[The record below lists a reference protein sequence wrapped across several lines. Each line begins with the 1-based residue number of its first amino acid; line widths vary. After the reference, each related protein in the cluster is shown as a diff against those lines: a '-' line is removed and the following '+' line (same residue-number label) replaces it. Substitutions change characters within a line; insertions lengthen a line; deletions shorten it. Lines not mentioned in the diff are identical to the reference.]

1 MQNGPVINWKK
12 NLFITWIGQI
22 LALGGHSAIMPFIP
36 LFIQDKYHITD
47 EKELGIWVSVMTFFG
62 LCSFCF
68 SNTLW
73 GVLADKYGRKLML
86 LRSYY
91 VAALLFPLMYFSPTV
106 SALVGMRFL
115 ASCFSG
121 SVTASQTLIITT
133 TPKEHHGFALGTL
146 STAVWSG
153 SMLGFLFGAL
163 FVNAFGYFW
172 GFMSCGALYLVG
184 GILTHL
190 FVREDFTAPVKT
202 EKVKSSFWK
211 EMRNTNTG
219 VWLLMILFLV
229 MGMARRMDEPYIP
242 ILVKQLCDPGKA
254 VYYTGIISFIAAL
267 GGLFSG
273 IIFGKLCDRYSPGLI
288 AIPAILISAV
298 TMALQALAGTLLFL
312 GSVRFLHFTMT
323 GGLEPAF
330 QAILAKIV
338 PNEKRG
344 TLLGIASSL
353 RVFGIMLSSVLCG
366 GLICLTDGIRIIFM
380 GAAILFLILL
390 GLVLKTLQTLKQ
402 TEQQINNNSNT
413 IQGER
418 L

>member
-1 MQNGPVINWKK
+1 MQNGSAINWKK
-12 NLFITWIGQI
+12 NLFISWISQI

-36 LFIQDKYHITD
+36 LFMQDKYHITD
-47 EKELGIWVSVMTFFG
+47 EKELGMWVSAMTFFG

-91 VAALLFPLMYFSPTV
+91 VAALLFPLMYFSPSV
-106 SALVGMRFL
+106 LALVGMRFL

-121 SVTASQTLIITT
+121 SVTASQTLVITT

-190 FVREDFTAPVKT
+190 FVREDFVPPPKT
-202 EKVKSSFWK
+202 EKKKVSFWK
-211 EMRNTNTG
+211 EMCSTNTG

-229 MGMARRMDEPYIP
+229 MGMARRMDEPYIA
-242 ILVKQLCDPGKA
+242 ILVKQLCEPGKA
-254 VYYTGIISFIAAL
+254 VFYTGVISFVAAL
-267 GGLFSG
+267 GGLVSG
-273 IIFGKLCDRYSPGLI
+273 ILFGKLCDRFSPGII

-298 TMALQALAGTLLFL
+298 TMAAQALAGSLLFL
-312 GSVRFLHFTMT
+312 GGVRFLHFTAA

-338 PNEKRG
+338 PDEKRG

-353 RVFGIMLSSVLCG
+353 RVLGIMLSSVLCG
-366 GLICLTDGIRIIFM
+366 GLICLTGGIRTIFF

-390 GLVLKTLQTLKQ
+390 GLVFKALQTVQKTEKQ
-402 TEQQINNNSNT
+402 MNNNSNT